1 MNKRYKVILNFLF
14 HIKLLNVEDIEYKN
28 FCMMI
33 YRNYTSHRQDIDMYY
48 DFDGKAHSSRLDR
61 DVLDLIHLG
70 AISIKKKESKFY
82 LSLHK
87 N

>member
-1 MNKRYKVILNFLF
+1 MNKRYKVILIF
-14 HIKLLNVEDIEYKN
+14 LLNAKILNVDAIEYKN

-33 YRNYTSHRQDIDMYY
+33 YRNYISHRQDIDMYY
-48 DFDGKAHSSRLDR
+48 EFDEKAHSSRLDR
-61 DVLDLIHLG
+61 DVLDLLHLG
-70 AISIKKKESKFY
+70 VISIKKKENKFY